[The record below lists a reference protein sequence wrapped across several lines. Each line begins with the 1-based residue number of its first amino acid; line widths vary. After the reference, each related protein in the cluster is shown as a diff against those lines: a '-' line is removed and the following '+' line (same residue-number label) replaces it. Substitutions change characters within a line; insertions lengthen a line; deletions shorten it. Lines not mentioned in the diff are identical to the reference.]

1 MSNLIDTKKQLD
13 FKAVLLN
20 FQIWFQINWE
30 LTLKISIEYY
40 YFWNIRTERGFFF
53 IFKITQMSKQWW

>member
-1 MSNLIDTKKQLD
+1 MLLNILCKMSNLIDTKKQLD

-40 YFWNIRTERGFFF
+40 YFWNIRTERVFFLF
-53 IFKITQMSKQWW
+53 LK

>member
-40 YFWNIRTERGFFF
+40 YFWNIRTERGFFLF
-53 IFKITQMSKQWW
+53 LK